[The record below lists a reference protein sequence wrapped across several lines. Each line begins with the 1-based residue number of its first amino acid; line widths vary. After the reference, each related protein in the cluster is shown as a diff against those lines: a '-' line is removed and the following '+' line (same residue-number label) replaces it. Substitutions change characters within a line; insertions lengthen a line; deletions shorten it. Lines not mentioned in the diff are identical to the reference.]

1 MYYNKDNER
10 GDKNPP
16 LQNKK
21 MKEVTKMKVKVN
33 YSVIVEKE
41 IEIDDKFKT
50 ILTTNDYEE
59 ENQLANELID
69 VVSESLEEYGDIY
82 DITDIE
88 TDEMLYEG

>member
-1 MYYNKDNER
+1 
-10 GDKNPP
+10 
-16 LQNKK
+16 
-21 MKEVTKMKVKVN
+21 MKVKVN

-59 ENQLANELID
+59 ENQLSNELID

-82 DITDIE
+82 DITDVE